1 MKNYVFGVYMKRVLL
16 FLLLVPFLMS
26 TTCENEG
33 EDCHVK
39 INFINK
45 SDKELYVDWSAL
57 YPDTINSI
65 GFLQRKNNI
74 IKPKSSNNLAL
85 RSNECFEKDFIS
97 RIKSGIIMIYVFD
110 NKITSTTSP
119 DTIFKY
125 KMYLERYD
133 ITLEELQ
140 NMNWEI
146 TYP

>member
-1 MKNYVFGVYMKRVLL
+1 MKRVL
-16 FLLLVPFLMS
+16 FILLLVPFLMS
-26 TTCENEG
+26 TTCENESD
-33 EDCHVK
+33 DCHMK
-39 INFINK
+39 INFVNN
-45 SDKELYVDWSAL
+45 SNKELYVDWSGI

-65 GFLQRKNNI
+65 GFLQRENNI
-74 IKPKSSNNLAL
+74 IKAKSSCDLAL
-85 RSNECFEKDFIS
+85 RTNECFEKEFIT

-133 ITLEELQ
+133 ITLEDLQ
-140 NMNWEI
+140 NRDWTI